1 MDEAD
6 DGQNDRAPDAN
17 RVVSRN
23 DAHGEGSKSG
33 EQEGRNSRPFAAD
46 AIAVMTKD
54 CCADRA
60 RDETHEIDGESLE
73 HADQRVGFRKEQL
86 GEDEAGDNAV

>member
-1 MDEAD
+1 
-6 DGQNDRAPDAN
+6 
-17 RVVSRN
+17 
-23 DAHGEGSKSG
+23 
-33 EQEGRNSRPFAAD
+33 
-46 AIAVMTKD
+46 MTKD

-60 RDETHEIDGESLE
+60 RDETHEIDGKSFE

>member
-1 MDEAD
+1 
-6 DGQNDRAPDAN
+6 
-17 RVVSRN
+17 
-23 DAHGEGSKSG
+23 
-33 EQEGRNSRPFAAD
+33 
-46 AIAVMTKD
+46 MTKD

-60 RDETHEIDGESLE
+60 RDETHEIDSKSFE